1 MDLIQIVVLSI
12 VQGITEFLP
21 ISSSAHLILISK
33 LFGWQDQG
41 ILFDIYVHGGSLFA
55 IIYAFR
61 KEVSVLI
68 QRVFSPYKQNLL
80 LCLIVATLPVALV
93 GFLGGDFIEQ
103 NFRSLEFLILTTFLF
118 AIFLFIADKYG
129 RKTNSIESIDLKD
142 SFIVGIFQIFALMP
156 GVSRSAI
163 TMIGALIL
171 SYSREDAAR
180 FSFLLSIPTLSAVL
194 LGSSIEAIQSEET
207 IDWSIL
213 ILGGLISFA
222 ISLLCINLFLSFI
235 QKIGFTPFVLYRII
249 LSITLI
255 GSVLTDSPAES
266 SANYLRQGLLVILPI
281 T

>member
-41 ILFDIYVHGGSLFA
+41 ILFDIYVHGGSLLA

-61 KEVSVLI
+61 KEVSILI

-118 AIFLFIADKYG
+118 AIFLYVADKYG

-142 SFIVGIFQIFALMP
+142 SFIVGMFQIFALMP
-156 GVSRSAI
+156 GVSSC
-163 TMIGALIL
+163 
-171 SYSREDAAR
+171 
-180 FSFLLSIPTLSAVL
+180 LLYT
-194 LGSSIEAIQSEET
+194 
-207 IDWSIL
+207 
-213 ILGGLISFA
+213 
-222 ISLLCINLFLSFI
+222 
-235 QKIGFTPFVLYRII
+235 
-249 LSITLI
+249 
-255 GSVLTDSPAES
+255 SPS
-266 SANYLRQGLLVILPI
+266 PRDGW
-281 T
+281 

>member
-1 MDLIQIVVLSI
+1 MDLIQIVALSI

-41 ILFDIYVHGGSLFA
+41 ILFDIYLHGGSLFA

-61 KEVSVLI
+61 KEVSKLI
-68 QRVFSPYKQNLL
+68 QRAFSPYKQNLL

-118 AIFLFIADKYG
+118 AIFLFIADRYG
-129 RKTNSIESIDLKD
+129 KKTNSIESIGLKD
-142 SFIVGIFQIFALMP
+142 SFIVGMFQIFALMP

-194 LGSSIEAIQSEET
+194 MGSSIEAIQSEET

-213 ILGGLISFA
+213 ILGGLISFSV
-222 ISLLCINLFLSFI
+222 SLLCINLFISFI

-249 LSITLI
+249 LSITLV
-255 GSVLTDSPAES
+255 G
-266 SANYLRQGLLVILPI
+266 ILWI
-281 T
+281 

>member
-41 ILFDIYVHGGSLFA
+41 ILFDIYLHGGSLFA

-61 KEVSVLI
+61 KEVSKLI
-68 QRVFSPYKQNLL
+68 QRAFSPYKQNLL

-118 AIFLFIADKYG
+118 AIFLFISDRYG
-129 RKTNSIESIDLKD
+129 KKTNSIKSIDLKD
-142 SFIVGIFQIFALMP
+142 SFIVGMFQIFALMP

-213 ILGGLISFA
+213 ILGGLISFVV
-222 ISLLCINLFLSFI
+222 SLLCINLFISYI

-249 LSITLI
+249 LSITLV
-255 GSVLTDSPAES
+255 G
-266 SANYLRQGLLVILPI
+266 ILWI
-281 T
+281 

>member
-33 LFGWQDQG
+33 SFGWQDQG

-61 KEVSVLI
+61 KEVSILI

-118 AIFLFIADKYG
+118 AIFYTL
-129 RKTNSIESIDLKD
+129 
-142 SFIVGIFQIFALMP
+142 QINTVEKRIQSNP
-156 GVSRSAI
+156 
-163 TMIGALIL
+163 LI
-171 SYSREDAAR
+171 SKI
-180 FSFLLSIPTLSAVL
+180 LLSLACFKYLLSCQ
-194 LGSSIEAIQSEET
+194 GSQ
-207 IDWSIL
+207 DRP
-213 ILGGLISFA
+213 
-222 ISLLCINLFLSFI
+222 SL
-235 QKIGFTPFVLYRII
+235 
-249 LSITLI
+249 
-255 GSVLTDSPAES
+255 
-266 SANYLRQGLLVILPI
+266 
-281 T
+281 

>member
-41 ILFDIYVHGGSLFA
+41 ILFDIYLHGGSLFA

-61 KEVSVLI
+61 KEVSKLI
-68 QRVFSPYKQNLL
+68 QRAFSPYKQNLL

-118 AIFLFIADKYG
+118 AIFLFIADRYG
-129 RKTNSIESIDLKD
+129 KKTNSIESIGLKD
-142 SFIVGIFQIFALMP
+142 SFCVGMFQIFALMP

-194 LGSSIEAIQSEET
+194 MGSSIEAIQSEET

-213 ILGGLISFA
+213 ILGGLISFSV
-222 ISLLCINLFLSFI
+222 SLLCINLFISFI
-235 QKIGFTPFVLYRII
+235 QKIGFTPFVLYRIM
-249 LSITLI
+249 LSITLV
-255 GSVLTDSPAES
+255 G
-266 SANYLRQGLLVILPI
+266 ILWI
-281 T
+281 

>member
-55 IIYAFR
+55 IIYAFK

-68 QRVFSPYKQNLL
+68 QRAFSPYKQNLF
-80 LCLIVATLPVALV
+80 LCLIVATLPVALA

-118 AIFLFIADKYG
+118 AIFLYIADKYG

-142 SFIVGIFQIFALMP
+142 SFIVGMFQIFALMP

-194 LGSSIEAIQSEET
+194 LGSSLEAIQSEET

-222 ISLLCINLFLSFI
+222 VSLFCINLFLSFI

-249 LSITLI
+249 LSITLV
-255 GSVLTDSPAES
+255 G
-266 SANYLRQGLLVILPI
+266 ILWI
-281 T
+281 

>member
-21 ISSSAHLILISK
+21 ISSSAHLILVSK

-55 IIYAFR
+55 IIYTFR
-61 KEVSVLI
+61 REVSVLI
-68 QRVFSPYKQNLL
+68 QRAFSPYNQNLL

-118 AIFLFIADKYG
+118 AIFLYIADKYG
-129 RKTNSIESIDLKD
+129 KKTNSIESIDLKD
-142 SFIVGIFQIFALMP
+142 SLIVGMFQIFALMP

-194 LGSSIEAIQSEET
+194 LGSSIEATQSEET
-207 IDWSIL
+207 YDWSIL

-249 LSITLI
+249 LSFTLV
-255 GSVLTDSPAES
+255 G
-266 SANYLRQGLLVILPI
+266 ILWI
-281 T
+281 

>member
-1 MDLIQIVVLSI
+1 MDLIQIVALSI

-41 ILFDIYVHGGSLFA
+41 ILFDIYLHGGSLFA

-61 KEVSVLI
+61 KEVSKLI
-68 QRVFSPYKQNLL
+68 QRAFSPYKQNLL

-118 AIFLFIADKYG
+118 AIFLFIADRYG
-129 RKTNSIESIDLKD
+129 KKTNSIESIDLKD
-142 SFIVGIFQIFALMP
+142 SFIVGMFQIFALMP

-194 LGSSIEAIQSEET
+194 MGSSIEAIQSEET

-213 ILGGLISFA
+213 ILGGLISFSV
-222 ISLLCINLFLSFI
+222 SLLCINLFISFI

-249 LSITLI
+249 LSITLV
-255 GSVLTDSPAES
+255 G
-266 SANYLRQGLLVILPI
+266 ILWI
-281 T
+281 

>member
-12 VQGITEFLP
+12 VQGVTEFLP
-21 ISSSAHLILISK
+21 ISSSAHLILTSK
-33 LFGWQDQG
+33 FFGWQDQG
-41 ILFDIYVHGGSLFA
+41 ILFDIYVHGGSLLA
-55 IIYAFR
+55 IIYAFK
-61 KEVSVLI
+61 KEVSILI
-68 QRVFSPYKQNLL
+68 QRAFSPYKQNLL
-80 LCLIVATLPVALV
+80 LCLIIATLPVALA
-93 GFLGGDFIEQ
+93 GFLGEDFIKK

-129 RKTNSIESIDLKD
+129 KKTNSIESIGLKD
-142 SFIVGIFQIFALMP
+142 SFIVGMFQIFALMP

-222 ISLLCINLFLSFI
+222 VSLFCINLFLSFI

-249 LSITLI
+249 LSITLV
-255 GSVLTDSPAES
+255 G
-266 SANYLRQGLLVILPI
+266 ILWI
-281 T
+281 

>member
-1 MDLIQIVVLSI
+1 MDLIQIIVLSI

-33 LFGWQDQG
+33 LLGWQDQG

-55 IIYAFR
+55 IIYTFR
-61 KEVSVLI
+61 KEVSILI
-68 QRVFSPYKQNLL
+68 QRVFSPYKQNLF

-118 AIFLFIADKYG
+118 AIFLYIADKYG
-129 RKTNSIESIDLKD
+129 RKTNSIKSIDLKD
-142 SFIVGIFQIFALMP
+142 SFIVGMFQIFALMP

-180 FSFLLSIPTLSAVL
+180 ISLLLSIPTQSAVM
-194 LGSSIEAIQSEET
+194 LGSSIDAIQSEET

-213 ILGGLISFA
+213 ILGGIISFA

-249 LSITLI
+249 LSITLV
-255 GSVLTDSPAES
+255 G
-266 SANYLRQGLLVILPI
+266 ILWI
-281 T
+281 

>member
-12 VQGITEFLP
+12 VQGVTEFLP
-21 ISSSAHLILISK
+21 ISSSAHLILTSK
-33 LFGWQDQG
+33 FFGWQDQG
-41 ILFDIYVHGGSLFA
+41 ILFDIYVHGGSLLA
-55 IIYAFR
+55 IIYAFK
-61 KEVSVLI
+61 KEVSILI
-68 QRVFSPYKQNLL
+68 QRAFSPYKQNLL
-80 LCLIVATLPVALV
+80 LCLIIATLPVALA
-93 GFLGGDFIEQ
+93 GFLGEDFIKK

-129 RKTNSIESIDLKD
+129 KKTNSIESIGLKD
-142 SFIVGIFQIFALMP
+142 SFIIGMFQILALIP

-194 LGSSIEAIQSEET
+194 LGGSIDASQSEET

-213 ILGGLISFA
+213 IFGGLISFVT
-222 ISLLCINLFLSFI
+222 SLLCINLFLSFI

-249 LSITLI
+249 LSITLV
-255 GSVLTDSPAES
+255 G
-266 SANYLRQGLLVILPI
+266 ILWI
-281 T
+281 

>member
-41 ILFDIYVHGGSLFA
+41 ILFDIYLHGGSLFA

-61 KEVSVLI
+61 KEVSKLI
-68 QRVFSPYKQNLL
+68 QRAFSPYKQNLL

-118 AIFLFIADKYG
+118 AIFLFISDRYG
-129 RKTNSIESIDLKD
+129 KKTNSIKSIDLKD
-142 SFIVGIFQIFALMP
+142 SFIVGMFQIFALMP

-213 ILGGLISFA
+213 ILGGLISFVV
-222 ISLLCINLFLSFI
+222 SLLCINLFISFI

-249 LSITLI
+249 LSITLV
-255 GSVLTDSPAES
+255 G
-266 SANYLRQGLLVILPI
+266 ILWI
-281 T
+281 

>member
-21 ISSSAHLILISK
+21 ISSSAHLILVSK

-55 IIYAFR
+55 IIYTFR
-61 KEVSVLI
+61 REVSVLI
-68 QRVFSPYKQNLL
+68 QRAFSPYNQNLL

-118 AIFLFIADKYG
+118 AIFLYIADKYG
-129 RKTNSIESIDLKD
+129 KKTNSIESIDLKD
-142 SFIVGIFQIFALMP
+142 SFIVGTFQIFALMP

-194 LGSSIEAIQSEET
+194 LGSSIEATQSEET
-207 IDWSIL
+207 YDWSIL

-249 LSITLI
+249 LSFTLV
-255 GSVLTDSPAES
+255 G
-266 SANYLRQGLLVILPI
+266 ILWI
-281 T
+281 

>member
-41 ILFDIYVHGGSLFA
+41 ILFDIYLHGGSLFA

-61 KEVSVLI
+61 KEVSKLI
-68 QRVFSPYKQNLL
+68 QRAFSPYKQNLL

-118 AIFLFIADKYG
+118 AIFLFISDRYG
-129 RKTNSIESIDLKD
+129 KKTNSIESIDLKD
-142 SFIVGIFQIFALMP
+142 SFIVGMFQIFALMP

-194 LGSSIEAIQSEET
+194 MGSSIEAIQSEET

-213 ILGGLISFA
+213 ILGGLISFSV
-222 ISLLCINLFLSFI
+222 SLLCINLFISFI

-249 LSITLI
+249 LSITLV
-255 GSVLTDSPAES
+255 G
-266 SANYLRQGLLVILPI
+266 ILWI
-281 T
+281 

>member
-41 ILFDIYVHGGSLFA
+41 ILFDIYLHGGSLFA

-61 KEVSVLI
+61 KEVSKLI
-68 QRVFSPYKQNLL
+68 QRAFSPYKQNLL
-80 LCLIVATLPVALV
+80 LCLIVATLPVAIV

-118 AIFLFIADKYG
+118 AIFLFISDRYG
-129 RKTNSIESIDLKD
+129 KKTNSIKSIDLKD
-142 SFIVGIFQIFALMP
+142 SFIVGMFQIFALMP

-213 ILGGLISFA
+213 ILGGLISFVV
-222 ISLLCINLFLSFI
+222 SLLCINLFISFI

-249 LSITLI
+249 LSITLV
-255 GSVLTDSPAES
+255 G
-266 SANYLRQGLLVILPI
+266 ILWI
-281 T
+281 

>member
-1 MDLIQIVVLSI
+1 M
-12 VQGITEFLP
+12 
-21 ISSSAHLILISK
+21 
-33 LFGWQDQG
+33 
-41 ILFDIYVHGGSLFA
+41 
-55 IIYAFR
+55 
-61 KEVSVLI
+61 
-68 QRVFSPYKQNLL
+68 
-80 LCLIVATLPVALV
+80 CLIVATLPVALV

-118 AIFLFIADKYG
+118 AIFLYIADKYG

-142 SFIVGIFQIFALMP
+142 SFIVGMFQIFALMP

-222 ISLLCINLFLSFI
+222 ISLLCINLFLTFI

-249 LSITLI
+249 LSITLV
-255 GSVLTDSPAES
+255 G
-266 SANYLRQGLLVILPI
+266 ILWI
-281 T
+281 

>member
-1 MDLIQIVVLSI
+1 MDLIQIVALSI

-41 ILFDIYVHGGSLFA
+41 ILFDIYLHGGSLFA

-61 KEVSVLI
+61 KEVSKLI
-68 QRVFSPYKQNLL
+68 QRAFSPYKQNLL

-118 AIFLFIADKYG
+118 AIFLFIADRYG
-129 RKTNSIESIDLKD
+129 KKTNSIESIGLKD
-142 SFIVGIFQIFALMP
+142 SFCVGMFQIFALMP

-194 LGSSIEAIQSEET
+194 MGSSIEAIQSEET

-213 ILGGLISFA
+213 ILGGLISFSV
-222 ISLLCINLFLSFI
+222 SLLCINLFISFI
-235 QKIGFTPFVLYRII
+235 QKIGFTPFVLYRIM
-249 LSITLI
+249 LSITLV
-255 GSVLTDSPAES
+255 G
-266 SANYLRQGLLVILPI
+266 ILWI
-281 T
+281 

>member
-1 MDLIQIVVLSI
+1 MDLIQIVALSI

-41 ILFDIYVHGGSLFA
+41 ILFDIYLHGGSLFA

-61 KEVSVLI
+61 KEVSKLI
-68 QRVFSPYKQNLL
+68 QRAFSPYKQNLL

-118 AIFLFIADKYG
+118 AIFLFIADRYG
-129 RKTNSIESIDLKD
+129 KKTNSIESIGLKD
-142 SFIVGIFQIFALMP
+142 SFCVGMFQIFALMP

-194 LGSSIEAIQSEET
+194 MGSSIEAIQSEET

-213 ILGGLISFA
+213 ILGGLISFSV
-222 ISLLCINLFLSFI
+222 SLLCINLFISFI

-249 LSITLI
+249 LSITLV
-255 GSVLTDSPAES
+255 G
-266 SANYLRQGLLVILPI
+266 ILWI
-281 T
+281 

>member
-21 ISSSAHLILISK
+21 ISSSAHLILVSK

-55 IIYAFR
+55 IIYTFR
-61 KEVSVLI
+61 REVSVLI
-68 QRVFSPYKQNLL
+68 QRAFSPYNQNLL

-118 AIFLFIADKYG
+118 AIFLYIADKYG
-129 RKTNSIESIDLKD
+129 KKTNSVESIDLKD
-142 SFIVGIFQIFALMP
+142 SLIVGTFQIFALMP

-194 LGSSIEAIQSEET
+194 LGSSIEATQSEET
-207 IDWSIL
+207 YDWSIL

-249 LSITLI
+249 LSFTLV
-255 GSVLTDSPAES
+255 G
-266 SANYLRQGLLVILPI
+266 ILWI
-281 T
+281 

>member
-12 VQGITEFLP
+12 VQGVTEFLP
-21 ISSSAHLILISK
+21 ISSSAHLILTSK
-33 LFGWQDQG
+33 FFGWQDQG
-41 ILFDIYVHGGSLFA
+41 ILFDIYVHGGSLLA
-55 IIYAFR
+55 IIYAFK
-61 KEVSVLI
+61 KEVSILI
-68 QRVFSPYKQNLL
+68 QRAFSPYKQNLL
-80 LCLIVATLPVALV
+80 LCLIIATLPVALA
-93 GFLGGDFIEQ
+93 GFLGEDFIKE

-129 RKTNSIESIDLKD
+129 KKTNSIESIGLKD
-142 SFIVGIFQIFALMP
+142 SFIVGMFQIFALMP

-194 LGSSIEAIQSEET
+194 LGGSIDASQSEET

-213 ILGGLISFA
+213 IFGGLISFVT
-222 ISLLCINLFLSFI
+222 SLLCINLFLSFI

-249 LSITLI
+249 LSII
-255 GSVLTDSPAES
+255 
-266 SANYLRQGLLVILPI
+266 LVGILWI
-281 T
+281 

>member
-21 ISSSAHLILISK
+21 VSSSAHLILVSK

-41 ILFDIYVHGGSLFA
+41 LLFDIYVHGGSLFA
-55 IIYAFR
+55 IIYTFR
-61 KEVSVLI
+61 REVSVLI
-68 QRVFSPYKQNLL
+68 QRAFSPYNQNLL

-118 AIFLFIADKYG
+118 AIFLYIADKYG
-129 RKTNSIESIDLKD
+129 KKTNSIESIDLKD
-142 SFIVGIFQIFALMP
+142 SFIVGTFQIFALMP

-194 LGSSIEAIQSEET
+194 LGSSIEATQSEET
-207 IDWSIL
+207 YDWSIL

-249 LSITLI
+249 LSITLV
-255 GSVLTDSPAES
+255 G
-266 SANYLRQGLLVILPI
+266 ILWI
-281 T
+281 

>member
-55 IIYAFR
+55 IIYTFR
-61 KEVSVLI
+61 KEVSILI
-68 QRVFSPYKQNLL
+68 QRAFSPYKQNLL

-118 AIFLFIADKYG
+118 AIFLYIADKYG
-129 RKTNSIESIDLKD
+129 KKTNSVESINLKD
-142 SFIVGIFQIFALMP
+142 SFIVGMFQIFALMP

-194 LGSSIEAIQSEET
+194 LGSSIEAVQSEEA

-235 QKIGFTPFVLYRII
+235 QKIGLTPFVLYRII
-249 LSITLI
+249 LSITLV
-255 GSVLTDSPAES
+255 G
-266 SANYLRQGLLVILPI
+266 ILWI
-281 T
+281 

>member
-41 ILFDIYVHGGSLFA
+41 ILFDIYLHGGSLFA

-61 KEVSVLI
+61 KEVSKLI
-68 QRVFSPYKQNLL
+68 QRAFSPYKQNLL

-118 AIFLFIADKYG
+118 AIFLFISDRCGK
-129 RKTNSIESIDLKD
+129 KTNSIESIDLKD
-142 SFIVGIFQIFALMP
+142 SFIVGMFQIFALMP

-213 ILGGLISFA
+213 ILGGLISFV
-222 ISLLCINLFLSFI
+222 ISLLCINLFLSFLP
-235 QKIGFTPFVLYRII
+235 KIGFTPFVLYRII
-249 LSITLI
+249 LSITLV
-255 GSVLTDSPAES
+255 G
-266 SANYLRQGLLVILPI
+266 ILWI
-281 T
+281 

>member
-55 IIYAFR
+55 IIYAFK

-68 QRVFSPYKQNLL
+68 QRAFSPYKQNLF

-103 NFRSLEFLILTTFLF
+103 NFRSLEFLIFTTFLF
-118 AIFLFIADKYG
+118 AIFLYIADKYG

-142 SFIVGIFQIFALMP
+142 SFIVGMFQIFALMP

-222 ISLLCINLFLSFI
+222 ISLFCINLFLSFI

-249 LSITLI
+249 LSITLV
-255 GSVLTDSPAES
+255 G
-266 SANYLRQGLLVILPI
+266 ILWI
-281 T
+281 